1 MAKQT
6 SGYINRKK
14 IANSGTHNL
23 FYELFEPINEPP
35 KATLLILHGMQEH
48 SGRYK
53 NLRNIWR
60 RTVLQF
66 YYMTISDTEKRRK
79 IGKNLAIFKRKSQ
92 AATDRRCRNDG
103 SIFRK
108 QLP

>member
-23 FYELFEPINEPP
+23 FYELFEPINEAP
-35 KATLLILHGMQEH
+35 KATVLILHGMQEH

-53 NLRNIWR
+53 NFAEYLANNGFA
-60 RTVLQF
+60 VLLYDHLGHGKTAKNREELGYFQKENCK
-66 YYMTISDTEKRRK
+66 MLTSD
-79 IGKNLAIFKRKSQ
+79 S
-92 AATDRRCRNDG
+92 G
-103 SIFRK
+103 S
-108 QLP
+108 

>member
-35 KATLLILHGMQEH
+35 KAAVLILHGMQEH

-53 NLRNIWR
+53 NFAEYLANNGFA
-60 RTVLQF
+60 VLL
-66 YYMTISDTEKRRK
+66 YDHLGH
-79 IGKNLAIFKRKSQ
+79 GKSAENREDLGYFQKENPKQQLIDD
-92 AATDRRCRNDG
+92 AATMAAFLKDH
-103 SIFRK
+103 
-108 QLP
+108 